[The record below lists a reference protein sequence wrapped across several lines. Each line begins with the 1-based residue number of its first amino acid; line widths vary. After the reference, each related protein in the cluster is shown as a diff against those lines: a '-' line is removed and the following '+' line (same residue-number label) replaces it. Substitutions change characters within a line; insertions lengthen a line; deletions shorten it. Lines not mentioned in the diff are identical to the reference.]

1 MWVVGILLAK
11 QVVKV
16 LRIPPP
22 LFMPIIG
29 VLCIIGS
36 YSLGLNI
43 FNLYL
48 MLPVGIVSYF
58 LIEMGY
64 PIAPLVIGVILG
76 PMADENLRR
85 ALMVSQGSFLPVFQ
99 RPVSLMLFL
108 IIVWTVIS
116 QFQWY
121 RTFKGR
127 LIDVLMRRK
136 SCQASPHDKGASEE

>member
-1 MWVVGILLAK
+1 MLLAK

-22 LFMPIIG
+22 LFMPIVG

-36 YSLGLNI
+36 YSLGINV

-48 MLPVGIVSYF
+48 MLPVGIISYF
-58 LIEMGY
+58 LTEMGY

-85 ALMVSQGSFLPVFQ
+85 ALMVSQGSFLPVFT
-99 RPVSLMLFL
+99 RPVSLILFL
-108 IIVWTVIS
+108 IIVWTVAS
-116 QFQWY
+116 QFPFF
-121 RTFKGR
+121 RGIKDKLVEKLFKGR
-127 LIDVLMRRK
+127 AK
-136 SCQASPHDKGASEE
+136 KTGA

>member
-1 MWVVGILLAK
+1 MWIIGILLAK

-16 LRIPPP
+16 LRIPPQ

-99 RPVSLMLFL
+99 RPVSLILFL

-121 RTFKGR
+121 RTFKDR
-127 LIDVLMRRK
+127 MINVLMRR
-136 SCQASPHDKGASEE
+136 